1 MEWHHHPIVF
11 GRFRAD
17 LGVYADDAAAIQV
30 GQREP
35 MEISSR
41 PTAEYQVSRKQP
53 ETGLTYYVRRQFDR
67 SEGNVLK
74 TEKQFLESRF
84 RDFELY
90 CSMDLQRESR
100 VGVRMGDDV

>member
-17 LGVYADDAAAIQV
+17 LGVYADDAAAVQV

-41 PTAEYQVSRKQP
+41 PTAEYQVSRLQQ

>member
-1 MEWHHHPIVF
+1 MEWHHHHCVF

-17 LGVYADDAAAIQV
+17 FGVSADDAAAVQV

-35 MEISSR
+35 MEISTR
-41 PTAEYQVSRKQP
+41 PTAEYQVARKQP
-53 ETGLTYYVRRQFDR
+53 ETGLSYYVRRQFDR
-67 SEGNVLK
+67 SEGNVIK
-74 TEKQFLESRF
+74 TEKQFLESRL

-90 CSMDLQRESR
+90 CSMDIQRESR